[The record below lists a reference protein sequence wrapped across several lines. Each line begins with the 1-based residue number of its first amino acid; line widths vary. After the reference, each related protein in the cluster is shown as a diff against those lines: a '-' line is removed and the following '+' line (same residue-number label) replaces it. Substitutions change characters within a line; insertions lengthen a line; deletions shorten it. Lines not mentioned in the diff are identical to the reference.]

1 MDHRD
6 IIADLTP
13 EQRSH
18 LTGKSNAAGLLHLG
32 AHWGLIGIL
41 GSLIAIR
48 APYWPLLILPQGLL
62 IIFLFTLLHESVHK
76 TPFESPWI
84 NDWVGRVCGFL
95 ILLPP
100 EWFRFFHFAHHRFTQ
115 DPENDPELKFAKP
128 DTLRQYIWHVSGI
141 PVWHGDVMQ
150 LLHNALGGSA
160 ESYVPVKGR
169 NKVRTEAR
177 IMLALYAALC
187 ALSIYFRSPVLLY
200 VWIIPAIIGQPFL
213 RLYLLAEHG
222 RCPFV
227 ANMLDNSRT
236 TYTNW
241 LVRKL
246 AWNMPFHAEH
256 HSYPGV
262 PFYRL
267 PEFHEVIKERIGTLE
282 HGYVRFHRNYL
293 KELG

>member
-1 MDHRD
+1 
-6 IIADLTP
+6 
-13 EQRSH
+13 
-18 LTGKSNAAGLLHLG
+18 
-32 AHWGLIGIL
+32 
-41 GSLIAIR
+41 
-48 APYWPLLILPQGLL
+48 
-62 IIFLFTLLHESVHK
+62 
-76 TPFESPWI
+76 
-84 NDWVGRVCGFL
+84 
-95 ILLPP
+95 
-100 EWFRFFHFAHHRFTQ
+100 
-115 DPENDPELKFAKP
+115 
-128 DTLRQYIWHVSGI
+128 
-141 PVWHGDVMQ
+141 
-150 LLHNALGGSA
+150 
-160 ESYVPVKGR
+160 
-169 NKVRTEAR
+169 
-177 IMLALYAALC
+177 MLALYAALC